1 MLTNFDVFAGAGG
14 ANIADDQTFGGIVPS
29 SGKIVIDFK
38 GAGSPDPNAKIGAV
52 EVASQLYQFP
62 DSLNEIGQFLVQLT
76 TLGAQPFAGASGP
89 APDVRVDANH
99 MSGLDTAGLLIFSSP
114 DPALQ
119 GSVTMNGNVVRL
131 AAARGQ
137 GTFSFFVSTTCLLGT
152 KIATVTGNQLLN
164 ANLEGLGLLIAM
176 ADQQFPKAAITGN
189 VLNGRC
195 MLPARNLGTAVPP
208 PMNSWEFMNTLF

>member
-1 MLTNFDVFAGAGG
+1 M
-14 ANIADDQTFGGIVPS
+14 
-29 SGKIVIDFK
+29 
-38 GAGSPDPNAKIGAV
+38 
-52 EVASQLYQFP
+52 
-62 DSLNEIGQFLVQLT
+62 
-76 TLGAQPFAGASGP
+76 
-89 APDVRVDANH
+89 
-99 MSGLDTAGLLIFSSP
+99 
-114 DPALQ
+114 
-119 GSVTMNGNVVRL
+119 
-131 AAARGQ
+131 
-137 GTFSFFVSTTCLLGT
+137 STTCLLGT